1 MQVALSGTSYSVL
14 QRIGAIAFIKVAEG
28 KEAFKY

>member
-1 MQVALSGTSYSVL
+1 VALSGTSYSIL
-14 QRIGAIAFIKVAEG
+14 QRIGAIAFIKVVEG